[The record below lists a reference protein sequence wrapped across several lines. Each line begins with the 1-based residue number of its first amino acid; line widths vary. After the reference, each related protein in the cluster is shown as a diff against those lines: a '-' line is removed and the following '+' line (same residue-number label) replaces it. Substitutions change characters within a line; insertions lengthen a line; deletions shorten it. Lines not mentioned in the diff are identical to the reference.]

1 MALTG
6 LLPGAVVTFRFLSF
20 SARMFVCKMELHVFL
35 LLCFLFEVQHITQES
50 VVCMKV
56 QSVQVN
62 RQHSLTCPR
71 P

>member
-1 MALTG
+1 MCFYFFA
-6 LLPGAVVTFRFLSF
+6 F
-20 SARMFVCKMELHVFL
+20 S
-35 LLCFLFEVQHITQES
+35 LFEVQHITQES

-62 RQHSLTCPR
+62 RQRSLTCPR